1 MTLESFKKQNI
12 PDTPGVYFFLNKQKK
27 ILYIGKATSLVDRVR
42 SYFSSDLITTRGKLL
57 VNMVEEA
64 VNIEYKTTESV
75 LEALLLEAD
84 LIKKFRPTFNTKEK
98 DDKSFLCIAFTR
110 EDFPR
115 LITIRKKDVE
125 ISEKSKVEVATNTR
139 EGESRKQDL
148 ITNTGLE
155 LLAVYGPY
163 TSGTQLK
170 EALRIIRKIFPY
182 ADLKCV
188 SLKSK
193 VKSQKS
199 DINVKDKK
207 SDTKPPRACFNYS
220 IGLCPGVCIGAVTKQ
235 EYAKTIRHLQTLLE
249 GKVSKLVT
257 DLEKE
262 MNACAKAKEFEK
274 ASVIKNKIY
283 ALTHI
288 HDISLIKQE
297 NISNFLHSSASVP
310 HDFRIESFDIAH
322 MSGGSMVGVMTVVTN
337 SEVDKSQYRKFKVN
351 TVKASNDTKAL
362 SEILERRLGHTE
374 WPMPNLIVVDGGVG
388 QLNAINAVL
397 DKHNIT
403 IPVVSVVKDERHQP
417 KDVLGDQTLAIRY
430 RKEILLSNAEAHRFA
445 IGYHK
450 KVRNRNFL
458 K

>member
-1 MTLESFKKQNI
+1 
-12 PDTPGVYFFLNKQKK
+12 
-27 ILYIGKATSLVDRVR
+27 
-42 SYFSSDLITTRGKLL
+42 
-57 VNMVEEA
+57 MVEEA

-139 EGESRKQDL
+139 EGESQKQDL
-148 ITNTGLE
+148 ITNTGLK

-170 EALRIIRKIFPY
+170 EALKIIRKIFPY
-182 ADLKCV
+182 ADLKC
-188 SLKSK
+188 
-193 VKSQKS
+193 S
-199 DINVKDKK
+199 DKGSIKNKIG
-207 SDTKPPRACFNYS
+207 KPCFNRQ
-220 IGLCPGVCIGAVTKQ
+220 IGLCPGPCTGEVTKK
-235 EYAKTIRHLQTLLE
+235 EYAKTIKYLQTLLE
-249 GKVSKLVT
+249 GKVTKLVT

-262 MNACAKAKEFEK
+262 MKVYAKAREFEK

-288 HDISLIKQE
+288 HDISLIK
-297 NISNFLHSSASVP
+297 NDYLSTFDPACPAGRSPLST
-310 HDFRIESFDIAH
+310 FRIESYDIAH
-322 MSGGSMVGVMTVVTN
+322 MSGDNMVGVMTVVTN
-337 SEVDKSQYRKFKVN
+337 SEVDKSQYRKFKI
-351 TVKASNDTKAL
+351 TCVKVSNDTKAL
-362 SEILERRLGHTE
+362 SEILERRLGHAE

-388 QLNAINAVL
+388 QLNAMNTVL
-397 DKHNIT
+397 DKHNLT

-450 KVRNRNFL
+450 KLRNKKFL
-458 K
+458 S

>member
-1 MTLESFKKQNI
+1 MKIEDFKKTNL

-170 EALRIIRKIFPY
+170 EALKIIRKIFPY
-182 ADLKCV
+182 ADEKCV
-188 SLKSK
+188 SSKSK

-199 DINVKDKK
+199 D
-207 SDTKPPRACFNYS
+207 TKLPRACFNYS
-220 IGLCPGVCIGAVTKQ
+220 IGLCPGVCVGAVTKQ

-262 MNACAKAKEFEK
+262 MNACAKIKEFEK
-274 ASVIKNKIY
+274 AGVIKNKIY

-297 NISNFLHSSASVP
+297 NISNFLHSSASVQ
-310 HDFRIESFDIAH
+310 HNFRIESFDIAH

-337 SEVDKSQYRKFKVN
+337 SEVDKSQYRKFKIN
-351 TVKASNDTKAL
+351 TVKTSNDTKAL

-388 QLNAINAVL
+388 QLNAINTVL
-397 DKHNIT
+397 DKQNLT

-450 KVRNRNFL
+450 KVRDRDFL